1 MHCIA
6 EKNEK
11 QHFDQQT
18 GSATHMM
25 IIIIIIIILIII
37 IIIIIIIIKLVFTF
51 LL

>member
-11 QHFDQQT
+11 QHFDKKT
-18 GSATHMM
+18 GSATHM
-25 IIIIIIIILIII
+25 III

>member
-11 QHFDQQT
+11 QHFDKKT

-25 IIIIIIIILIII
+25 III

>member
-25 IIIIIIIILIII
+25 IIIIIIIIIL

>member
-6 EKNEK
+6 EKNKK
-11 QHFDQQT
+11 QHFDKKT

-25 IIIIIIIILIII
+25 IIIIIILL
-37 IIIIIIIIKLVFTF
+37 IIIIIKLVFTF

>member
-11 QHFDQQT
+11 QHFDKKT

-37 IIIIIIIIKLVFTF
+37 IIKLVFTF

>member
-1 MHCIA
+1 MHYIA

-11 QHFDQQT
+11 QHFDKKT

-25 IIIIIIIILIII
+25 IMII

>member
-1 MHCIA
+1 MHYIA

-11 QHFDQQT
+11 QHFDKKT

-25 IIIIIIIILIII
+25 IIIIIIIIIII
-37 IIIIIIIIKLVFTF
+37 LLIIIIIIKLVFTF